1 MGHAAEVFAGAVAGK
16 ALYIYGAQPIAY
28 GVSLALRQ
36 MGIAF
41 RCYVVTSRTGNP
53 EAIAG
58 VPVRELVEVDAD
70 NEAVFLL
77 AVPEYLQPEIRVG
90 LAEHGFCNVIGMG
103 PELEFELMRDYYREQ
118 GLGFA
123 DNSQEAE
130 SGWPPDTEIY
140 VARSAADKPLAHDF
154 PLLPPFCDVQAGAA
168 LDKVSPGTAF
178 RDDEGE
184 NISYL
189 NRDYAELTVTYWAWK
204 NRHPRFKGLVHYR
217 RYLALSGRERSLLAS
232 GAVDA
237 VLPTPY
243 TGWPDASAQYG
254 RYNHPLALRAML
266 EALDNFDAAEAA
278 AARHILSGP
287 WVYNYNMLVARAE
300 VFDTYA
306 AWLFP
311 RLEMAG
317 EIFRSGEGKKLEL
330 DRPVGHIG
338 ELLSSLYFMLHYH
351 DLKLIHAR
359 KVWLT

>member
-1 MGHAAEVFAGAVAGK
+1 MGQAAEAFAGSVAGK

-28 GVSLALRQ
+28 GVSLASRQ

-58 VPVRELVEVDAD
+58 VPVCELAEVGAD

-77 AVPEYLQPEIRVG
+77 AVPEYLQPEIRAG

-103 PELEFELMRDYYREQ
+103 SELEFELMRDYYREQ

-184 NISYL
+184 NAGQIEMILRCEILHNSVITRQKMSSTSISWG
-189 NRDYAELTVTYWAWK
+189 AFKQATSISTASS
-204 NRHPRFKGLVHYR
+204 PRG
-217 RYLALSGRERSLLAS
+217 
-232 GAVDA
+232 
-237 VLPTPY
+237 
-243 TGWPDASAQYG
+243 
-254 RYNHPLALRAML
+254 LALR
-266 EALDNFDAAEAA
+266 
-278 AARHILSGP
+278 R
-287 WVYNYNMLVARAE
+287 
-300 VFDTYA
+300 
-306 AWLFP
+306 
-311 RLEMAG
+311 
-317 EIFRSGEGKKLEL
+317 
-330 DRPVGHIG
+330 
-338 ELLSSLYFMLHYH
+338 
-351 DLKLIHAR
+351 
-359 KVWLT
+359 